1 MQTGTNSKEDK
12 ISSIEKRLF
21 NLIDEL
27 HEMQQEG
34 MQSTKEYRDLA
45 GLVSNLQ
52 YQYVHFCVALC
63 IFISLLKVFAPG

>member
-12 ISSIEKRLF
+12 ISGIEKRLF
-21 NLIDEL
+21 DLIDEL

-34 MQSTKEYRDLA
+34 MQSTKEYRDLS

-52 YQYVHFCVALC
+52 YQYVHFCV
-63 IFISLLKVFAPG
+63 